1 MPRRKAI
8 IGAVLLVLLT
18 GLLTNRVD
26 YLLAKHR
33 DTRLK
38 TGTPLPGDLARLE
51 RVIEEIQRNYVKE
64 VDRSTLLK
72 GAISGMVEALDDPY
86 SMYMDSSHY
95 QDLKIHTQGTFGGI
109 GITVGVKDKFI
120 TVIAPIE
127 GSPGD
132 KAGIRSGD
140 RITRVNGKE
149 IVGLP
154 LDKAVEMIRGP
165 EGTQVTLTI
174 LRDQDQ
180 TFEVTVTRAT
190 IEVPTVEGKL
200 RDGGIGYIRIYT
212 FNEKTAQR
220 LDEVLKQ
227 LKGQGARGIVL
238 DLRHNPG
245 GRLDSAIKVAEAFV
259 PRGPIVH
266 IVDRHGVKETYN
278 SASDGL
284 GLPLVVLVDQGS
296 ASASEIVAGAIQDRR
311 LGLLVGGKTFGK
323 GTVQSIIDLEAGT
336 GLKLTTAQYLTPN
349 GRAINDV
356 GLTPDIQVERGD
368 PQKGDDP
375 QRDPQL
381 EKAIEVLKGQL
392 NGGVSD
398 S

>member
-26 YLLAKHR
+26 YLLAKHK

-38 TGTPLPGDLARLE
+38 TSNSLPGDLARLE

-140 RITRVNGKE
+140 RITRVNKE

-154 LDKAVEMIRGP
+154 LDEAVEMIRGP

-180 TFEVTVTRAT
+180 TFDVTVTRAI

-200 RDGGIGYIRIYT
+200 RDGEIGYIRIYT

-220 LDEVLKQ
+220 LNEVLKK
-227 LKGQGARGIVL
+227 LKGQGARGMVV

-311 LGLLVGGKTFGK
+311 LGLLVGSKTFGK

-356 GLTPDIQVERGD
+356 GLTPDIQVERDD
-368 PQKGDDP
+368 PQKGGDP

>member
-26 YLLAKHR
+26 HLLAKHK

-109 GITVGVKDKFI
+109 GITVGVKGKFI

-140 RITRVNGKE
+140 RIIRVNGKE

-212 FNEKTAQR
+212 FNEKTSQR
-220 LDEVLKQ
+220 LNEVLKQ

-278 SASDGL
+278 SASEGL

-375 QRDPQL
+375 QWDPQL
-381 EKAIEVLKGQL
+381 EKAVEVLKGQL

>member
-220 LDEVLKQ
+220 LNEVLKQ